1 MTVTELLAILIVIM
15 SNLIAL
21 MPSDMAAC
29 DLFSFLSI
37 DDLGC
42 LDVAVTN
49 HLLRQQLFQ
58 IYQSL
63 CISRCDRRMT
73 PTLLAWFLSRSIT
86 LLTATLSKDLDTQGL
101 RSICHQLVINPGR
114 AAKMRHLDISPCNAA
129 IKSSYLNR
137 LITCCSGLE
146 SVNLSLCKEVTKAA
160 LTQLGRQCRNL
171 QSLDLS
177 VTRVTDKAL
186 VSLAENCSTLVR
198 LNLRACSLITDEAII
213 AISQF
218 SPSLTFVDISLTGAR
233 VTDAAVIALTL
244 NCPSLVELNAS
255 SCNITDAAVTAVA
268 QNCLEMES
276 IDLSY
281 CCQITDSGVLDL
293 VERRSTMRTLSLKG
307 NSNITDLS
315 VTAVAQSCLLL
326 EQMELSFCQGVTEAA
341 CEIVFDTC
349 LSRRQ
354 NIPHK
359 KFSNP
364 WCYI

>member
-1 MTVTELLAILIVIM
+1 MSLLVEI
-15 SNLIAL
+15 
-21 MPSDMAAC
+21 PSDVAAC

-37 DDLGC
+37 SDLSC

-49 HLLRQQLFQ
+49 HLLRQQLLD
-58 IYQSL
+58 IYKSL
-63 CISRCDRRMT
+63 CVALCHRRMT

-86 LLTATLSKDLDTQGL
+86 LLTATLSKDLDTKGL
-101 RSICHQLVINPGR
+101 WSICNQLEVNPGR

-129 IKSSYLNR
+129 IKSSH
-137 LITCCSGLE
+137 LIKLMTCCSGLE

-255 SCNITDAAVTAVA
+255 ACNITDAAVTAVA
-268 QNCLEMES
+268 QNCLDMES

-293 VERRSTMRTLSLKG
+293 VGRCSNMRTLSLKG
-307 NSNITDLS
+307 NNEITDLS

-326 EQMELSFCQGVTEAA
+326 EQMELSFCEGVTKSACDFVLEICAA
-341 CEIVFDTC
+341 
-349 LSRRQ
+349 
-354 NIPHK
+354 H
-359 KFSNP
+359 
-364 WCYI
+364 